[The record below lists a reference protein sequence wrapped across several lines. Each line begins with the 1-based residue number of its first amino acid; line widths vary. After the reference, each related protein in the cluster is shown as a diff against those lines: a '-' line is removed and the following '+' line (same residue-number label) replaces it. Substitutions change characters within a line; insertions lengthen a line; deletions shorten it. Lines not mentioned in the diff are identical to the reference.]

1 MARTV
6 RGNPFSTSSSRYTVG
21 SNAVTDQNQGG
32 GSRKAGFPYIIG
44 RDHWSSRFIRGCE
57 PVYGHC
63 CTLNKLRIPL
73 VLTKNTVRP
82 IGTDSRIPM
91 R

>member
-1 MARTV
+1 MS
-6 RGNPFSTSSSRYTVG
+6 RGNPFRTSSSRYTVG

-44 RDHWSSRFIRGCE
+44 RNSWSSIYIQGCA
-57 PVYGHC
+57 PITGNC
-63 CTLNKLRIPL
+63 CTLKNWQKTL
-73 VLTKNTVRP
+73 VLTKNVSRP
-82 IGTDSRIPM
+82 VGSDPRIPM

>member
-1 MARTV
+1 MP
-6 RGNPFSTSSSRYTVG
+6 RGNPFRTSSSRYTVG
-21 SNAVTDQNQGG
+21 SNAITVQNQGG

-44 RDHWSSRFIRGCE
+44 RNSWSSIYIQGCA
-57 PVYGHC
+57 PITGNC

-73 VLTKNTVRP
+73 ALTTNTVRP